1 MYALAQEDSQMNPAQ
16 HSHARSARI
25 VRRITVITA
34 ASLLL
39 GACAQ
44 VDGPDLSH
52 GSFDKGNTSLAKA
65 GSNDMNQALN
75 YWGRKY
81 VKSPSDKMAALN
93 YAKNLKAAGQSKQ
106 AFLVLQQASVLHG
119 NDREIASEYGRLA
132 LEADQ
137 VQLAGK
143 LLALADDRTSPDWR
157 IVSGRGAALAKQGK
171 YKESIV
177 MFERAHQLA
186 PANPTVMNNLAM
198 AHAGD
203 GNLQKAEYLLRQ
215 AAQNPMAKAKVNK
228 NLALVLNLQGRK
240 AEAQAV
246 PRKRSKS
253 IAMRKS
259 LKAAKRPAQKP
270 LLARATLR

>member
-1 MYALAQEDSQMNPAQ
+1 MTPAQ

-25 VRRITVITA
+25 VRQIAVVA
-34 ASLLL
+34 ATSLLL

-44 VDGPDLSH
+44 GNGPGLSL
-52 GSFDKGNTSLAKA
+52 GSTDSGSSSLAKA
-65 GSNDMNQALN
+65 GSNDLNKALD

-137 VQLAGK
+137 IQLAGK

-171 YKESIV
+171 YKESIA
-177 MFERAHQLA
+177 MFERAHSLA
-186 PANPTVMNNLAM
+186 PANPTVLNNLAM
-198 AHAGD
+198 AHAGN
-203 GNLQKAEYLLRQ
+203 GNLERAESLLRQ
-215 AAQNPMAKAKVNK
+215 AAQNPMAKGKVSK
-228 NLALVLNLQGRK
+228 NLALVLDLQGRK
-240 AEAQAV
+240 AEAEV
-246 PRKRSKS
+246 VSGTKS
-253 IAMRKS
+253 RGLAMRKS
-259 LKAAKRPAQKP
+259 LRPARTSAAKPKI
-270 LLARATLR
+270 ARATLR